1 MSIVDGVLTRLRFLL
16 GSSHLSYLTI
26 SRIVES
32 CLKLVNDRFS
42 MGGITL
48 SSLIQQIEDGFF
60 DQEFKKIIDYW
71 EKREKNADIGS
82 R

>member
-1 MSIVDGVLTRLRFLL
+1 MSIVEAVLTRLRFLL
-16 GSSHLSYLTI
+16 GSSNLSYLTI

-32 CLKLVNDRFS
+32 CLKLINDGFVRGRIS
-42 MGGITL
+42 L
-48 SSLIQQIEDGFF
+48 SALIQQIEDGFF

-71 EKREKNADIGS
+71 EKREKNADIGG